1 MQSRRHFLQF
11 AALSGGGML
20 VNLGFVNTSSAATDL
35 PSAKK
40 VDEFAPNPFIQIRTD
55 GSVLLVAQNPEL
67 GQGVKTALPM
77 ILADELGADFATV
90 HIQYGHLNAA
100 LGPQEAGGSMS
111 VFDCYQP
118 LREAGAMAR
127 TMLIRVAAKK
137 WGVAEAEC
145 DAKNSRVEHRPTGR
159 HIGFGSL
166 ASEAAQEPAPRIQD
180 IALRSKAESNLI
192 GKRVASVDNQ
202 AIVTGQHRYAID
214 RSVPG
219 MLHAVYVKSPVFGAK
234 AISANLAQVR
244 KQAGIIDA
252 FIVEGTSD
260 YYGLLPGIAIIG
272 NSTWA
277 TFKAQKMLDVLWSP
291 SPARKQTSV
300 GYARRAVQIGKQ
312 RGVVAHSAG
321 DAAKVLQT
329 APQVISA
336 DYHYPFLHHA
346 PLEPMNA
353 LAIPLPGGGMQV
365 IAPTQLPDNARELA
379 AKVLKISK
387 EKVELQFTRSGGAF
401 GRRLTNDFVAEVVAI
416 AQRIGKPVKLTWTRE
431 SDTQHGQYRP
441 AGWHFLSAALDASGD
456 IQAWTNHFVTVGLNS
471 TSRPS
476 TAADMGGKEFPAR
489 FVPNYALEKSVV
501 STNVPTSWYRAPG
514 SNGIAF
520 VVQSFLD
527 ELAHA
532 AKKDPLALR
541 LSLLGPDRI
550 FPGTG
555 RWDPAFD
562 TSRMKAVLRMAADK
576 AGWGRKMP
584 QGSGQGIAFHFSHQ
598 GYVAEVAEVS
608 VTPEGV
614 LRVERV
620 VAAVDVGRIINLSGA
635 EAQVQGSI
643 IDGLSGAWLQE
654 LTIDSGRVSQSNFHD
669 YPLLRID
676 AAPRQIDIH
685 FIESEGSPTGLGEPA
700 LPPVVPAVCNAIF
713 AVTGK
718 RIRSLPISKN
728 DLHYK
733 PNSTN
738 TMRTPTLR
746 GADIGAP
753 LLAGQATQT
762 DSSVEV
768 VSGGADIWNT
778 RDECHFASLAVDGDF
793 EFSAQVN
800 AIGMADLYSKAGI
813 MWRASMD
820 AEAAHVMLLAF
831 GNNDPR
837 NKNNGGIEFQSRLS
851 KGVECSAIYPPQ
863 PLPSQPDFPVQFP
876 KVWLKLVRKGD
887 TFTSFFSQDG
897 TQWKPYCEH
906 RQVVPASGFLGL
918 AATSHNEKQT
928 ITSRFSNL
936 RIA

>member
-11 AALSGGGML
+11 TALAGGGLL
-20 VNLGFVNTSSAATDL
+20 VNLGFVDASSAATEL
-35 PSAKK
+35 PPAKK
-40 VDEFAPNPFIQIRTD
+40 AAEFTPNPFIKIRPD
-55 GSVLLVAQNPEL
+55 GAVLLVAQSPEL

-77 ILADELGADFATV
+77 ILADELGADFAKV
-90 HIQYGHLNAA
+90 LIEYGYLNAA

-111 VFDCYQP
+111 VFDSYQP

-127 TMLIRVAAKK
+127 TMLIRAAAKQ
-137 WGVAEAEC
+137 WGVPEREC
-145 DAKNSRVEHRPTGR
+145 DAKNSRIEHGVTGR
-159 HIGFGSL
+159 YIGFGNL
-166 ASEAAQEPAPRIQD
+166 ASEAAMQPVPRIQD
-180 IALRSKAESNLI
+180 LTFRSKAESKLI

-202 AIVTGQHRYAID
+202 AIVSGQHRYAID
-214 RSVPG
+214 LSVPG

-234 AISANLAQVR
+234 AISANLAHIR
-244 KQAGIIDA
+244 KQAGIVDA
-252 FIVEGTSD
+252 FILDGTSD
-260 YYGLLPGIAIIG
+260 YYGLLPGVAIVG
-272 NSTWA
+272 DSTWA
-277 TFKAQKMLDVLWSP
+277 TFKAQKELDVMWAP
-291 SPARKQTSV
+291 SPARKQSSED
-300 GYARRAVQIGKQ
+300 YARRAVQIGKK
-312 RGVVAHSAG
+312 RGVLAHSTG

-329 APQVISA
+329 APKLISA

-379 AKVLKISK
+379 AKVLKIPK

-401 GRRLTNDFVAEVVAI
+401 GRRLTNDFVAEAVVI

-456 IQAWTNHFVTVGLNS
+456 IHAWTNHFVTVGLNS
-471 TSRPS
+471 SSRPS
-476 TAADMGGKEFPAR
+476 TAADMGGNEFPAR

-532 AKKDPLALR
+532 ANRDPLEFR
-541 LSLLGPDRI
+541 LSLLGPDRV

-562 TSRMKAVLRMAADK
+562 TARMKAVLRMAADK

-598 GYVAEVAEVS
+598 GYVAEVADVS
-608 VTPEGV
+608 VSPEGV

-635 EAQVQGSI
+635 EAQVEGSI
-643 IDGLSGAWLQE
+643 IDGLSAAWLQE
-654 LTIDSGRVSQSNFHD
+654 LTIERGRVSQSNFHD

-676 AAPRQIDIH
+676 AAPRRIDIH
-685 FIESEGSPTGLGEPA
+685 FVESDAPPTGLGEPA
-700 LPPVVPAVCNAIF
+700 LPPVVPAICNAIF
-713 AVTGK
+713 AVTGT
-718 RIRSLPISKN
+718 RIRQLPITKTN
-728 DLHYK
+728 LHYQ
-733 PNSTN
+733 PTPSQAMST
-738 TMRTPTLR
+738 PILR
-746 GADIGAP
+746 SNDIGAP
-753 LLAGQATQT
+753 RLTGRTKQT
-762 DSSVEV
+762 DSSVEI
-768 VSGGADIWNT
+768 VSGGADIWGT
-778 RDECHFASLAVDGDF
+778 RDECHFANLAVQGDF
-793 EFSAQVN
+793 ELSVQVN

-813 MWRASMD
+813 MWRASLD

-863 PLPSQPDFPVQFP
+863 PLPSQPDFPVHFP
-876 KVWLKLVRKGD
+876 KVWLKLIRKGD
-887 TFTSFFSQDG
+887 TFTGLFSRDG
-897 TQWKPYCEH
+897 LQWKPYCEH
-906 RQVVPASGFLGL
+906 RQAVPASGYLGL
-918 AATSHNEKQT
+918 AATSHNEAQT

-936 RIA
+936 RVS